1 MARKAR
7 NIESANYSEFSRRHG
22 ADVPFHSMKYT
33 IVIGAHVEST
43 NYSEFSRR
51 HGSDVPFYSMKCTIA
66 NGVHVA
72 ALNRPSPRADL
83 TGPIVTLL
91 EQNPHSPS
99 SLTANIGRYY
109 GLISPS
115 KSFYWR
121 AVGLQHGA
129 MGAHPIRI
137 GLEKEKIQRPYES
150 NSFSSGP
157 LPPESPPIGLF
168 YPSINEFYPPNI
180 PSINDSPYY
189 IS

>member
-1 MARKAR
+1 MPRKAR

-22 ADVPFHSMKYT
+22 SDVPFYSMKYT

-91 EQNPHSPS
+91 KQNPHSPS

-137 GLEKEKIQRPYES
+137 GLEKEKIRGHTNPIRFQVAHYRPNRYLLGNLMPHRGS
-150 NSFSSGP
+150 CSQY
-157 LPPESPPIGLF
+157 IGLVG
-168 YPSINEFYPPNI
+168 I
-180 PSINDSPYY
+180 
-189 IS
+189 